1 MANRVDMMNNKMQT
15 ADIVRTTK
23 KTISL
28 TWMVPLIAIII
39 TLGLFVQ
46 WKLNQGPQIT
56 ITFDDANGITTESP
70 IIYRGTVVG
79 RIEEITLNT
88 NATQVVVRARLEK
101 SATILAKEHTKWWVV
116 RPSISLQGIQG
127 LDTIV
132 GPRYIKVLPGDGE
145 ETYEFRGSANAASLN
160 GKRFTLVTASAD
172 NISIGAPLFY
182 RGIEVGEI
190 TSIDLANNA
199 STVRLQCS
207 ILNRYTPLVRTNTK
221 FWNVSGIH
229 IDANLLG
236 IDLRAGPITSWI
248 KGGISFATPNQIGDI
263 APENYAFT
271 LEDDVDEDWL
281 EWSPEIELSQGSGS
295 E

>member
-1 MANRVDMMNNKMQT
+1 MMNNKMQT

-28 TWMVPLIAIII
+28 TWIVPLIAIII

-145 ETYEFRGSANAASLN
+145 ETYEFRGSANASSVNRSRWTQSTEKGASIELEVF
-160 GKRFTLVTASAD
+160 FTL
-172 NISIGAPLFY
+172 
-182 RGIEVGEI
+182 
-190 TSIDLANNA
+190 
-199 STVRLQCS
+199 
-207 ILNRYTPLVRTNTK
+207 
-221 FWNVSGIH
+221 
-229 IDANLLG
+229 
-236 IDLRAGPITSWI
+236 
-248 KGGISFATPNQIGDI
+248 TPN
-263 APENYAFT
+263 
-271 LEDDVDEDWL
+271 LERVQFQET
-281 EWSPEIELSQGSGS
+281 I
-295 E
+295 

>member
-1 MANRVDMMNNKMQT
+1 MEDKRVNMTNQLQT
-15 ADIVRTTK
+15 ADVVHVAK

-28 TWMVPLIAIII
+28 TWIVPLFAIII
-39 TLGLFVQ
+39 TLSLFVQ

-56 ITFDDANGITTESP
+56 ITLDDANGITTESP

-88 NATQVVVRARLEK
+88 NATQAVVRARLEK
-101 SATILAKEHTKWWVV
+101 SATILAREHTKWWVV
-116 RPSISLQGIQG
+116 RPSVSLQGIKG

-132 GPRYIKVLPGDGE
+132 GPRYIGVLPGDGK
-145 ETYEFRGSANAASLN
+145 ETYEFTGSANAAPLN
-160 GKRFTLVTASAD
+160 GRRFTLVTTSAD
-172 NISIGAPLFY
+172 NISIGAPIFY

-199 STVRLQCS
+199 STVRLRCN
-207 ILNRYTPLVRTNTK
+207 ILTRYTPLVRTNTK

-236 IDLRAGPITSWI
+236 IDLRAGPLTSWI
-248 KGGISFATPNQIGDI
+248 KGGISFATPNKVGDI

-271 LEDDVDEDWL
+271 LESDVDEDWV
-281 EWSPEIELSQGSGS
+281 EWSPEIELSLSS
-295 E
+295 ESE

>member
-1 MANRVDMMNNKMQT
+1 MTNQLQN
-15 ADIVRTTK
+15 ADVVHAAK

-28 TWMVPLIAIII
+28 TWFVPLIAIII

-56 ITFDDANGITTESP
+56 IIFDNANGITTESP

-79 RIEEITLNT
+79 RIEGITLNP
-88 NATQVVVRARLEK
+88 NATRVVVRARLEK
-101 SATILAKEHTKWWVV
+101 SATILAREFSEWWIV
-116 RPSISLQGIQG
+116 RPSVSLQGVQG

-132 GPRYIKVLPGDGE
+132 GPRYIQVMPGEGK
-145 ETYEFRGSANAASLN
+145 ETFEFTGSANAAQLN
-160 GKRFTLVTASAD
+160 GKRFILVTTSAD
-172 NISIGAPLFY
+172 NISIGAPIFY

-190 TSIDLANNA
+190 TSISLANNA
-199 STVRLQCS
+199 STVHLQCN
-207 ILNRYTPLVRTNTK
+207 IQNLYAPLVRTNTK

-236 IDLRAGPITSWI
+236 IDLRAGPLTSWI
-248 KGGISFATPNQIGDI
+248 KGGISFATPNRIGAL
-263 APENYAFT
+263 APEQYAFT
-271 LEDDVDEDWL
+271 LESDVDEDWI
-281 EWSPEIELSQGSGS
+281 EWSPEIELSQQLES